1 MSVQISY
8 KKQTIFLIIGLL
20 IIFSLIELIANIWW
34 EVQIDCEFE
43 NSEIFNENENIDTRQ
58 LCLDLYNVKVLGKQI
73 LPSQQSSS
81 ITINSLGFRGEE
93 FSLEKSDDTFRIFIV
108 GGSTVFGHG
117 ATSDKTTIPGYL
129 KDFFQTNMEEM
140 NVEVINAGIQGADS
154 FEELSIIKNKI
165 IPLSPDLIIVYDGW
179 NDLREQNS
187 ADELHRNWNSMC
199 TLGENNN
206 LDVVISL
213 QPIAGFGGK
222 TLTDQE
228 LKFSKIGTDYQ
239 NNVLINSLEKYD
251 IYAKNLQNLN
261 ACSMNIDLRNIF
273 DDQISQIYWDQGHVS
288 DKGNYLVASAL
299 KEKIISKLPEITPK
313 SVNSQIIEKNNEI
326 PIQMKYLLSNYKTPL
341 MVQNLFI
348 FEQPSNLISE
358 MSNSE
363 VFTTQNK
370 IYSEHEIFVEI
381 QISEDPNDSNSKIL
395 EIRTINVLDSSNI
408 PHVTYFLKISS
419 NDQIILSDYFYVENE
434 IFTANVVTNNSNS
447 IEIIGER
454 QYDHNAI
461 IISPDAPIIISGP
474 LLKSDEEYDFDI
486 ELRTIYDPSNWIFS
500 LDGFHSKIL
509 LLNS

>member
-1 MSVQISY
+1 
-8 KKQTIFLIIGLL
+8 
-20 IIFSLIELIANIWW
+20 
-34 EVQIDCEFE
+34 
-43 NSEIFNENENIDTRQ
+43 
-58 LCLDLYNVKVLGKQI
+58 
-73 LPSQQSSS
+73 
-81 ITINSLGFRGEE
+81 
-93 FSLEKSDDTFRIFIV
+93 
-108 GGSTVFGHG
+108 
-117 ATSDKTTIPGYL
+117 
-129 KDFFQTNMEEM
+129 
-140 NVEVINAGIQGADS
+140 
-154 FEELSIIKNKI
+154 
-165 IPLSPDLIIVYDGW
+165 
-179 NDLREQNS
+179 
-187 ADELHRNWNSMC
+187 
-199 TLGENNN
+199 
-206 LDVVISL
+206 
-213 QPIAGFGGK
+213 
-222 TLTDQE
+222 
-228 LKFSKIGTDYQ
+228 
-239 NNVLINSLEKYD
+239 
-251 IYAKNLQNLN
+251 
-261 ACSMNIDLRNIF
+261 
-273 DDQISQIYWDQGHVS
+273 
-288 DKGNYLVASAL
+288 
-299 KEKIISKLPEITPK
+299 
-313 SVNSQIIEKNNEI
+313 
-326 PIQMKYLLSNYKTPL
+326 MKYLLSNYKTPL

-348 FEQPSNLISE
+348 FEQPSNLIPE